1 MDELRVN
8 LSLRKIEVI
17 IRAMKRGP
25 GEEASPDDKR
35 EEEEIIAWLR
45 WRLARGAGRLIADT
59 RD

>member
-1 MDELRVN
+1 MDELKLN

-17 IRAMKRGP
+17 IRAMERGP
-25 GEEASPDDKR
+25 GEEAPPDDER

-45 WRLARGAGRLIADT
+45 WRLRRAVGRLAADT